1 VYRLW
6 QLWRALT
13 GVVTPADMHFVATIL
28 TPAEQQLFAVL
39 PRYDQRHA
47 IDVVRLLVREGHAD
61 HVLLATALLHD
72 IGKVSDAGAPLGLG
86 WYGVIVVAQ
95 RVPMLYN
102 WLQRWCE
109 PVQRHGAH
117 EMRSV
122 HRAQHAAVRPAVIAV
137 LHDVARHADTPMVR
151 LLHEA
156 DDRC

>member
-1 VYRLW
+1 MYRLW

-13 GVVTPADMHFVATIL
+13 GEITPADLHFVARIL
-28 TPAEQQLFAVL
+28 TPAEQHLFAIL

-47 IDVVRLLVREGHAD
+47 IDVAQLLVDEGHHD
-61 HVLLATALLHD
+61 PVLLATALLHD
-72 IGKVSDAGAPLGLG
+72 VGKVSDAGVPLGLG

-109 PVQRHGAH
+109 PVRRHGVH
-117 EMRSV
+117 EVRSV
-122 HRAQHAAVRPAVIAV
+122 HRAQHAAVRPAVV
-137 LHDVARHADTPMVR
+137 ELLRDVARQADTPTVR

-156 DDRC
+156 DNRC